1 MLLDIPHEV
10 VFNQLP
16 MDSVSFPKVQQNPI
30 PDEALRA
37 IRTIFQKHA
46 VDHELGLALTH
57 RHFALQPGEQ
67 LVEYENVAT
76 PWLTSTLNPVL
87 KSRLVPKTWSYVD
100 GELYAYEF
108 SFVAT
113 GPSNSRAYD
122 FKPEFLDEFKKALV
136 RYGLGETF
144 GLARFPDTGPCDG
157 VPMVEFT
164 VGRANITVPVSDGM
178 EGAGA
183 FHPGATWM
191 FPCIWDQSIDGDG
204 KPTMRWCGREGPAQ

>member
-16 MDSVSFPKVQQNPI
+16 MDSVSFPKVQQNPV

-37 IRTIFQKHA
+37 IRAIFQKHA

-57 RHFALQPGEQ
+57 RHFDLQAGEQ

-87 KSRLVPKTWSYVD
+87 KSRLVPKTWAYVD

-108 SFVAT
+108 SFVAA
-113 GPSNSRAYD
+113 GPGTTRPYEFNQ
-122 FKPEFLDEFKKALV
+122 EFLGEFTDALV
-136 RYGLGETF
+136 KYGLEETF

-157 VPMVEFT
+157 VPMMEFT
-164 VGRANITVPVSDGM
+164 AGRANITIPVSDGV
-178 EGAGA
+178 EGAGP
-183 FHPGATWM
+183 FHPDATWM
-191 FPCIWDQSIDGDG
+191 FPCIWDQSVDGDG
-204 KPTMRWCGREGPAQ
+204 KPTMRWCGSGK